1 MGLLD
6 FTTPDEMM
14 RRFKANEARLKEAR
28 QNAQIRANFVKMYDD
43 NIALLYGRP
52 DDDERNLGEA
62 ILEFLENNLRVARE
76 TDVWRNVTCPHG
88 GGNSTWGYG
97 GNHHLC
103 DVCTKALDVTQGLS

>member
-1 MGLLD
+1 MS
-6 FTTPDEMM
+6 FTYVRSASGGWSQNWE
-14 RRFKANEARLKEAR
+14 REAR
-28 QNAQIRANFVKMYDD
+28 QSKQIRENFVKMYDD
-43 NIALLYGRP
+43 NVAMLYGRP
-52 DDDERNLGEA
+52 TDDERNLGEA

-103 DVCTKALDVTQGLS
+103 DVCTKALDVAQGLS